1 MAVKLVRNEDGTYE
15 YVDAASQSSQV
26 NNLKSI
32 NNEFEAY
39 ESNQKTSLNQSTDI
53 GSQTSQLI
61 REMPGQTTTRFND
74 QTGQFETTTDTQAVS
89 VEGFKEPERTAD
101 STALTPMQ
109 QVERLTAATRPTSS
123 TGSTDRVYELMARQQ
138 KLAEKAQQFNQLYK
152 GADLAFRAYDT
163 FTGIRDA
170 TKLNIVP
177 MKGGST
183 GVNLSGFMG
192 TNVGQSTIGGVGT
205 AGAIGY
211 GAGKLIGAKESEA
224 RGMGAGAAIG
234 TAVGGPIGGVI
245 GGAIGGIVGCFLP
258 NTEITMADGSKKK
271 IINIELKDNIKV
283 GGNVFATA
291 KFLITNLYDYKGVK
305 VSGSHMVNE
314 NNKWIRVEDSNIAKS
329 LGNDE
334 HVVYTLGTQNR
345 RIVINDILFTDYFE
359 IDEKEELV
367 KQGDSYFDTWKL
379 HSDYLSQQNVYKINE
394 KQTLE
399 LR

>member
-1 MAVKLVRNEDGTYE
+1 MVLKLVKNAAGQYE
-15 YVDAASQSSQV
+15 YKDAMETVAP
-26 NNLKSI
+26 NI
-32 NNEFEAY
+32 TANEFEAY
-39 ESNQKTSLNQSTDI
+39 TGGT
-53 GSQTSQLI
+53 QTTLATGGTNLGAQTEQLI
-61 REMPGQTTTRFND
+61 RELPGTITTDVDPITGEVKTTGRTQTVAIDQKPTEDATSQSTTPINPFDKVKSIIGQTQMPGANAADKDRI
-74 QTGQFETTTDTQAVS
+74 
-89 VEGFKEPERTAD
+89 FKLIQD
-101 STALTPMQ
+101 
-109 QVERLTAATRPTSS
+109 
-123 TGSTDRVYELMARQQ
+123 QQ
-138 KLAEKAQQFNQLYK
+138 KLNQSAQKFDQITQTLDM
-152 GADLAFRAYDT
+152 GLRAYNM
-163 FTGIRDA
+163 FTGQGTGFGTPPI
-170 TKLNIVP
+170 NP
-177 MKGGST
+177 SST
-183 GVNLSGFMG
+183 PLTSLTSMP
-192 TNVGQSTIGGVGT
+192 VGQSSLGGIGAAGSIAYGVGT
-205 AGAIGY
+205 VFKVKPKERTGMTAGA
-211 GAGKLIGAKESEA
+211 SV
-224 RGMGAGAAIG
+224 GM
-234 TAVGGPIGGVI
+234 AVGGPAGAVAGAVI
-245 GGAIGGIVGCFLP
+245 GGILGCFLP

-271 IINIELKDNIKV
+271 IIDIELKDNIKV

-314 NNKWIRVEDSNIAKS
+314 NGKWIRVEDSNIAKS

>member
-1 MAVKLVRNEDGTYE
+1 MALQLVLDKNGNYTYQDPRTVE
-15 YVDAASQSSQV
+15 PRPIIS
-26 NNLKSI
+26 
-32 NNEFEAY
+32 NEFEAY
-39 ESNQKTSLNQSTDI
+39 ESKQETKLAGDTNI
-53 GSQTSQLI
+53 GAQTEQLI
-61 REMPGQTTTRFND
+61 RETPGQYTTTFNE
-74 QTGQFETTTDTQAVS
+74 QTGQFETRTKGDEITNIPFQAPTGVTPS
-89 VEGFKEPERTAD
+89 GPTE
-101 STALTPMQ
+101 TALQ
-109 QVERLTAATRPTSS
+109 KVQRITAATKPSS
-123 TGSTDRVYELMARQQ
+123 PVDFSGEIMAMQD
-138 KLAEKAQQFNQLYK
+138 KALKAQRINTLIK
-152 GADLAFRAYDT
+152 GGFDLGVSYLRASQP
-163 FTGIRDA
+163 
-170 TKLNIVP
+170 LNIQQTTTP
-177 MKGGST
+177 
-183 GVNLSGFMG
+183 LL
-192 TNVGQSTIGGVGT
+192 NVAATPIGQSTLGGVGT

-271 IINIELKDNIKV
+271 IIDIELKDNIKV

-291 KFLITNLYDYKGVK
+291 KFLVTNLYDYKGVK

-314 NNKWIRVEDSNIAKS
+314 NNKWIRVEDSDIAKS